1 LTSTRIAMG
10 KVAMADSTSRMN
22 VGKVQKKGGIEK
34 AGKKKKAG
42 VSFAADR
49 SRRQSTARP
58 KRNAGVPLFKGTE
71 RFAKGSIYPEV
82 VVKMKDSAANKVTKM
97 ATRTLS
103 IYDRRQSTAV
113 PRKTL
118 PAYSFGSGSARFG
131 SDSIYSN
138 AIVRFNLRPRPLK

>member
-1 LTSTRIAMG
+1 MG

-22 VGKVQKKGGIEK
+22 VGKVQKKGGIAK
-34 AGKKKKAG
+34 AGKKKFADSKAG
-42 VSFAADR
+42 VSFAAER

-82 VVKMKDSAANKVTKM
+82 VVKMKDSAAKQVTKM
-97 ATRTLS
+97 ATRSLS

-113 PRKTL
+113 PRKML

-131 SDSIYSN
+131 KDSIYSN
-138 AIVRFNLRPRPLK
+138 AVARFNLRPRPLK